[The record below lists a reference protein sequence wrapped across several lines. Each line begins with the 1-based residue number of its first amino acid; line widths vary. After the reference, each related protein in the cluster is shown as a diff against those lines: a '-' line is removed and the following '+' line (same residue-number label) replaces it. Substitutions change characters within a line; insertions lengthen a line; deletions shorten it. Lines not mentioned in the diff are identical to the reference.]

1 MTREEFITKALTLS
15 TEDEFGALFDEIA
28 HPSRAQEMTK
38 NGAAVLEYLQGRK
51 DEEALT
57 AKTIGD
63 EMGVSSRSVS
73 GAMRK
78 LVSDGYVEKIGTNPS
93 VYRITEKGQNYSI
106 DN

>member
-1 MTREEFITKALTLS
+1 MTKDEFTTKAMTLS
-15 TEDEFGALFDEIA
+15 TKEDFDALYDEII

-93 VYRITEKGQNYSI
+93 VYKITDKGQSYSI
-106 DN
+106 DK